1 MDFKSIL
8 KDIKNKQF
16 KPVYA
21 LHGEEP
27 FYIDLISE
35 AIIENAL
42 TEDEREFNLA
52 VYYGRDTDFL
62 TVMNEAK
69 GFPFIGER
77 KVVVL
82 REAQDLKEIYELEHY
97 LKAVNPSSILV
108 ICHKYKALDGK
119 RKLTKEI
126 GQHGI
131 NFKSEKIKDY
141 LLPEWITTYVKS
153 QGFDMTSKAASLLA
167 DFIGN
172 DLSRL
177 VNELDKLAIVLE
189 KGTRISDIHIEENIG
204 ISKDYNNFELT
215 NAVAVR
221 DHVKVFQI
229 ADYFDKNPKDHS
241 IIAIIPTLFKLYT
254 NMMRVHFAPN
264 KNPDYISRALGLHPF
279 AAKELMKNSANYS
292 PKILARNVAL
302 LHEYDLKAKGVGNTG
317 AFKDGDLLRELLY
330 QLLY

>member
-27 FYIDLISE
+27 YYIDLISE

-52 VYYGRDTDFL
+52 VFYGRDTDFL

-97 LKAVNPSSILV
+97 LKAV
-108 ICHKYKALDGK
+108 KYKALDGK